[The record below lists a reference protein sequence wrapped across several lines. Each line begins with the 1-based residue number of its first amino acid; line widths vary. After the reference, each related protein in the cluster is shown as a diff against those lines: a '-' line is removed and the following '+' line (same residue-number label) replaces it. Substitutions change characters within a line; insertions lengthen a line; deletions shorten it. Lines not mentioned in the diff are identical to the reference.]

1 MTIEIPKEL
10 RDQAIASI
18 ERYFEAEMGERIG
31 NIAAAD
37 LLGFFVEE
45 IGPVIYNKAVAD
57 AQGRMQT
64 VANELDIDIHE
75 EAFAY
80 WHRRNKS
87 GKGR

>member
-1 MTIEIPKEL
+1 MAIEISKEF
-10 RDQAIASI
+10 RDQAISSI
-18 ERYFEAEMGERIG
+18 ERYFDAEMNERIG

-37 LLGFFVEE
+37 LLNFFMEE

-57 AQGRMQT
+57 AQARMQT

-87 GKGR
+87 GKR